1 MEELLDLK
9 KPNGVKEE
17 KIKKHIPSKI
27 QADTLFNFCS
37 KLEYLEEPIKTKM
50 LSARYC
56 EENIEY
62 LNLEK
67 IKRISFPMKCFCDIN
82 MHKLEEHLSWYGYYG
97 LAFKKE
103 WGMKKGI
110 QPVQYVNPD
119 TELIKDFSESFIK
132 ALKIDKTKQTESEK
146 VMKNY
151 LLHQLMYFK
160 PYSGKMKNRNNQE
173 EDEKCFTDEC
183 EWRFIPNVS
192 RLGYKQIYFDEQ
204 VLNAGNLNDISNSM
218 IGKEEISLDFSY
230 DDLKYI
236 IVRTKEDVEKI
247 SDTIMKMKIKKEQ
260 KRLLISKIIA
270 WDLSGGDF

>member
-1 MEELLDLK
+1 MNNLKNRIGDNLEELLDLK

-62 LNLEK
+62 LNLEE

-82 MHKLEEHLSWYGYYG
+82 MHKLEDHLSWYGYYG

-160 PYSGKMKNRNNQE
+160 SFAHQELNRHC
-173 EDEKCFTDEC
+173 K
-183 EWRFIPNVS
+183 
-192 RLGYKQIYFDEQ
+192 
-204 VLNAGNLNDISNSM
+204 
-218 IGKEEISLDFSY
+218 
-230 DDLKYI
+230 
-236 IVRTKEDVEKI
+236 
-247 SDTIMKMKIKKEQ
+247 
-260 KRLLISKIIA
+260 
-270 WDLSGGDF
+270 

>member
-62 LNLEK
+62 LNLEE

-82 MHKLEEHLSWYGYYG
+82 MHKLEDHLSWYGYYG

-160 PYSGKMKNRNNQE
+160 PYSGKMKNRKNQE

-260 KRLLISKIIA
+260 KRLLISKIIV

>member
-1 MEELLDLK
+1 MEEPVDLK
-9 KPNGVKEE
+9 KPKSVKKDERR
-17 KIKKHIPSKI
+17 HIPSKI

-37 KLEYLEEPIKTKM
+37 KLEYLEQPIKTKM

-62 LNLEK
+62 LNLGE
-67 IKRISFPMKCFCDIN
+67 IKRIAFPMKCFCDIN
-82 MHKLEEHLSWYGYYG
+82 MHKLEDHLLWYGYYG

-103 WGMKKGI
+103 WGMKNGI

-119 TELIKDFSESFIK
+119 SELIKDFSKSFIK
-132 ALKIDKTKQTESEK
+132 ALKIDKIKQTQNEK
-146 VMKNY
+146 IMKNY
-151 LLHQLMYFK
+151 LLHQLLYLK
-160 PYSGKMKNRNNQE
+160 PYSGKIKNRNTQE
-173 EDEKCFTDEC
+173 DDEKCFTDEC
-183 EWRFIPNVS
+183 EWRYIPDVS
-192 RLGYKQIYFDEQ
+192 SLKYKQVYYDEQ
-204 VLNAGNLNDISNSM
+204 VLNVGILNDISNSM
-218 IGKEEISLDFSY
+218 IGKKEISLNFSY

>member
-62 LNLEK
+62 LNLEE

>member
-62 LNLEK
+62 LNLEE

-97 LAFKKE
+97 LAFNKE